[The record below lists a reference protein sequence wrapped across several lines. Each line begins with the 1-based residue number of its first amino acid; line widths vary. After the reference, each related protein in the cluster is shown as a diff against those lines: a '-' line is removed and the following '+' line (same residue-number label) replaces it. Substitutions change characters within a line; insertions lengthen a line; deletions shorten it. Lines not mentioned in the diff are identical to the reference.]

1 VRKSFS
7 ILEREEAFEEEE
19 KRLIIAAF
27 ARGILVASISVQAGS
42 VPDALRLK
50 HRKGA

>member
-1 VRKSFS
+1 VRKTFS
-7 ILEREEAFEEEE
+7 LLEREEAFEEEE
-19 KRLIIAAF
+19 KQLILAAF
-27 ARGILVASISVQAGS
+27 GGVSFVASINVQAGS